1 MKEKLR
7 SGIVYLLVMA
17 VFNLSSPVVAQ
28 AQIIGTLTSL
38 ESQQRSADL
47 ATVSAALSRT
57 EVRAQFTK
65 LGVDAAVVDMRV
77 ANLTDSEL
85 RQLAQKIDTAPA
97 GGSIWAIIGV
107 AAVVLLILEL
117 THVIDWIKNF
127 P

>member
-1 MKEKLR
+1 MKQKLR

-17 VFNLSSPVVAQ
+17 VFNLGSPMAAH

-38 ESQQRSADL
+38 ESQQRTTDL
-47 ATVSAALSRT
+47 ATVNAALSRT

-85 RQLAQKIDTAPA
+85 RQLAQQINTAPA
-97 GGSIWAIIGV
+97 GGSVWAVIGI

-117 THVIDWIKNF
+117 TGVIDWIKNF

>member
-1 MKEKLR
+1 MKQKLR
-7 SGIVYLLVMA
+7 SGIVYLLVMTA
-17 VFNLSSPVVAQ
+17 FSLGSPMA
-28 AQIIGTLTSL
+28 AHAEIIGTLTSL
-38 ESQQRSADL
+38 ESQQRTTDL
-47 ATVSAALSRT
+47 ATVNAALSRT

-85 RQLAQKIDTAPA
+85 RQLAQQIDTAPA
-97 GGSIWAIIGV
+97 GGSVWAVIGI

-117 THVIDWIKNF
+117 TGVIDWIKGF

>member
-1 MKEKLR
+1 MIYEREITQRYCVLVGHG
-7 SGIVYLLVMA
+7 GIQFGFA
-17 VFNLSSPVVAQ
+17 RGGS
-28 AQIIGTLTSL
+28 
-38 ESQQRSADL
+38 SADYRH
-47 ATVSAALSRT
+47 AHK
-57 EVRAQFTK
+57 F
-65 LGVDAAVVDMRV
+65 GVDAAVVDMRV